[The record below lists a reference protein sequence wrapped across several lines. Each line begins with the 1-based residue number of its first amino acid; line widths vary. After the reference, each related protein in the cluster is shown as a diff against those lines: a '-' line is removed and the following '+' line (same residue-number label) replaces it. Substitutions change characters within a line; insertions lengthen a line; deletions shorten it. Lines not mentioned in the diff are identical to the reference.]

1 MESFSKIFPKN
12 EGQVLSVEM
21 RIQDELW
28 EHARLF
34 EGDNL
39 IDFQEDFSIW
49 SSWSSGFHMI
59 MELESSVN
67 TDVAHLFWVWS
78 G

>member
-49 SSWSSGFHMI
+49 SS
-59 MELESSVN
+59 
-67 TDVAHLFWVWS
+67 
-78 G
+78 